1 MQMKT
6 MHLSC
11 ANPVLAIVLSVS
23 TLLFS
28 CKKEETVTKPQVT
41 EGEIASLTS
50 YLTGQGF
57 KAEDILFK
65 DGNFIVQDDILISRE
80 DLAARMKDESNSDV
94 PQTEQWRSPYRVNK
108 DYNNNVKIYIEPSVP
123 AAWKTAVKGAVAN
136 WNAVNSTRLSMSI
149 VTTKSSAHTRV
160 FMGSE
165 DANWVARAVL
175 PTSNGK
181 PGVTVEINTKF
192 NSMAANQKLFAIT
205 HEFGHTV
212 GFLHTDQ
219 TNGIF
224 IPGTPS
230 VDAKSVMNSFVL
242 PWAGF
247 TAGDKLAIQLIYP
260 I

>member
-1 MQMKT
+1 
-6 MHLSC
+6 
-11 ANPVLAIVLSVS
+11 
-23 TLLFS
+23 
-28 CKKEETVTKPQVT
+28 
-41 EGEIASLTS
+41 
-50 YLTGQGF
+50 
-57 KAEDILFK
+57 
-65 DGNFIVQDDILISRE
+65 
-80 DLAARMKDESNSDV
+80 MKDESNSDV
-94 PQTEQWRSPYRVNK
+94 PQTEQWRSPYRVK
-108 DYNNNVKIYIEPSVP
+108 AEYNNNVKIYIEPSVP
-123 AAWKTAVKGAVAN
+123 AAWQTAVKGAVAN
-136 WNAVNSTRLSMSI
+136 WNAVGNTRLKMSI

-160 FMGSE
+160 FMGSA

-175 PTSNGK
+175 PTSDYK
-181 PGVTVEINTKF
+181 PGTSVEINAKF

-219 TNGIF
+219 TSGIF

-247 TAGDKLAIQLIYP
+247 TAGDKLAIRLIYP

>member
-11 ANPVLAIVLSVS
+11 AKPVLAIVLSVS

-28 CKKEETVTKPQVT
+28 CKKEETITKPQAA

-50 YLTGQGF
+50 YLTDQGF

-65 DGNFIVQDDILISRE
+65 DGNFIIHDDILISRE
-80 DLAARMKDESNSDV
+80 DLTARVKDKSNSDV
-94 PQTEQWRSPYRVNK
+94 PQTEQWRSPYRVNVN
-108 DYNNNVKIYIEPSVP
+108 YNNNIKIYIEPSVP

-136 WNAVNSTRLSMSI
+136 WNAVTSTRLAMSI
-149 VTTKSSAHTRV
+149 VTTKSEAHTRI

-175 PTSNGK
+175 PTSSGK
-181 PGVTVEINTKF
+181 PGTTVEINSHF
-192 NSMAANQKLFAIT
+192 NSMAASQKLFAIT

-212 GFLHTDQ
+212 GYLHTDQ

-224 IPGTPS
+224 ISGTPA
-230 VDAKSVMNSFVL
+230 VDAKSVMNSYVL
-242 PWAGF
+242 AWAGF
-247 TAGDKLAIQLIYP
+247 TAGDIKAIRLIYP
-260 I
+260 L

>member
-1 MQMKT
+1 MKT

-11 ANPVLAIVLSVS
+11 AKPVLTIVLSVS

-28 CKKEETVTKPQVT
+28 CKKEETVTKPQVA

-50 YLTGQGF
+50 YLTNQGF
-57 KAEDILFK
+57 KAEDIQFK
-65 DGNFIVQDDILISRE
+65 DGNFIVQNDILISQE
-80 DLAARMKDESNSDV
+80 DVAVRMKEGDSDV
-94 PQTEQWRSPYRVNK
+94 PQTEQWRNQYRVNVN
-108 DYNNNVKIYIEPSVP
+108 YNNNIKIYIEPSVP

-136 WNAVNSTRLSMSI
+136 WNAVTNTRLAMSI
-149 VTTKSSAHTRV
+149 VTTKSAAHTRI

-175 PTSNGK
+175 PASNGK
-181 PGVTVEINTKF
+181 PGTTVEINSKF
-192 NSMAANQKLFAIT
+192 NSMAASQKLFAIT

-212 GFLHTDQ
+212 GYLHTDQ

-247 TAGDKLAIQLIYP
+247 TAGDIKAIRLIYP
-260 I
+260 L